1 MMAGSA
7 HIPQWSLDHQDRRLL
22 RFAAAIVEFFER
34 DRCCRKPGS
43 RVGS

>member
-22 RFAAAIVEFFER
+22 RSAAAMAQLFR
-34 DRCCRKPGS
+34 T
-43 RVGS
+43 